1 MANALEQ
8 QILDILK
15 QARDEIR
22 VNMDARGVNA
32 SGRTSASVR
41 VEKYDKGFRLIGGTN
56 GTHPVTDYPR
66 WKGTA
71 DAADTAPIPTLEFG
85 RGVSTK
91 TPPVPRA
98 FYYIIRQWTRDKGLN
113 FSSET
118 ERSTFAYFLSR
129 KIAREGT
136 ERARNHIDIYSTP
149 VMNAKDRINVAV
161 KTNVFKTLREAI
173 LQVKA
178 ASLQGAF
185 TS

>member
-1 MANALEQ
+1 MANTLEQ
-8 QILDILK
+8 QIWDILD
-15 QARDEIR
+15 QAGKEIR
-22 VNMDARGVNA
+22 VNMSSRRVNA
-32 SGRTSASVR
+32 SGRTSASIR
-41 VEKYDKGFRLIGGTN
+41 VEKYDKGLRLVGGTE
-56 GTHPVTDYPR
+56 GTHPVTDYPQ

-98 FYYIIRQWTRDKGLN
+98 FYYIIRQWSHDKGLS
-113 FSSET
+113 FTSES

-136 ERARNHIDIYSTP
+136 ERSRNHIDVYSTP
-149 VMNAKDRINVAV
+149 VMNAKDRINAAV
-161 KTNVFKTLREAI
+161 TSSIQNTLRAVLGGMKTEN
-173 LQVKA
+173 LR
-178 ASLQGAF
+178 GAF